1 LKADIVRQRG
11 EEMAR
16 DKQAILG
23 QHQMDD
29 KNFPSLLAGFL
40 WLLAF
45 IAAQL
50 IISTIPVLIAVSQA
64 GKMSQMM
71 AGPAAFMVNNA
82 PLIAAPTFVGVAL
95 SNLVIILGILWYLR
109 RRDAN
114 DKVGMHRWSNLSLP
128 ITIGVTIA
136 VIGAGLVFNQLYT
149 TYLFP
154 DMELQ
159 ADTTRLIGAM
169 PDTIGSKILL
179 FVTIAILAP
188 IGEEMVFRGMLQ
200 KSFANVFP
208 PYVAIVIA
216 GLIFAAIHMQP
227 YAFLPLFVLGAGFGF
242 LYYITGSLRICII
255 MHILNNS
262 AAFAQGL
269 YMGS

>member
-1 LKADIVRQRG
+1 
-11 EEMAR
+11 MAR

-23 QHQMDD
+23 QHQMAD

-45 IAAQL
+45 IAAQFTIAL
-50 IISTIPVLIAVSQA
+50 IPVLIAVSLA
-64 GKMSQMM
+64 GKMSQ
-71 AGPAAFMVNNA
+71 AVSNLDTFMVNNA
-82 PLIAAPTFVGVAL
+82 PLIAAPVFVGVAL
-95 SNLVIILGILWYLR
+95 SNLVIILGLLWYLR

-136 VIGAGLVFNQLYT
+136 VIGAGILFNALYT
-149 TYLFP
+149 NYLFP
-154 DMELQ
+154 NMDLQEDM
-159 ADTTRLIGAM
+159 TRFMAAM

-200 KSFANVFP
+200 KSLANVFP

-216 GLIFAAIHMQP
+216 GLIFAAIHLQP
-227 YAFLPLFVLGAGFGF
+227 YAILPLFVLGAGFGF
-242 LYYITGSLRICII
+242 LYHITGSLRICII
-255 MHILNNS
+255 MHMLNNS
-262 AAFAQGL
+262 AAFFAGL
-269 YMGS
+269 YFGS